1 MLKTGCLVHKNQH
14 NFYFIIAMS
23 ELPVFYQIIIWAI
36 PVLFAVTLHEVGHGW
51 MAKELGDSTAEDM
64 GRLTINP
71 LKHIDPVGTIV
82 VPLIM
87 YFFGGFIFGWAK
99 PVPVNWSQ
107 LKNKKRDMALVALA
121 GPFANLLMIIFWL
134 FIAKLFI
141 ASAEQGNFYANLLTL
156 MAWAG
161 IVINSLL
168 MILNLLPLPPLDG
181 SRVVFSLL
189 PTPFAN
195 RYAKIEPYGLIILVI
210 LLVSGVL
217 FRIIGPIISWIEK
230 FMYMLII

>member
-1 MLKTGCLVHKNQH
+1 
-14 NFYFIIAMS
+14 MS
-23 ELPVFYQIIIWAI
+23 ELPIAYQLFIWVI

-51 MAKELGDSTAEDM
+51 AAKQLGDTTAQDM
-64 GRLTINP
+64 GRLSLNP

-82 VPLIM
+82 VPLAT
-87 YFFGGFIFGWAK
+87 FFLSGFIFGWAK
-99 PVPVNWSQ
+99 PVPVNW
-107 LKNKKRDMALVALA
+107 NKLRNTKRDIALVALA
-121 GPFANLLMIIFWL
+121 GPAANLLMIVFWL
-134 FIAKLFI
+134 LIAKLFI
-141 ASAEQGNFYANLLTL
+141 ASAEEGNIISNLLTL

-168 MILNLLPLPPLDG
+168 MILNLFPLPPLDG

-189 PTPFAN
+189 PTSYAD

-217 FRIIGPIISWIEK
+217 FKILGPLIFGFQH
-230 FMYMLII
+230 FMYSLII